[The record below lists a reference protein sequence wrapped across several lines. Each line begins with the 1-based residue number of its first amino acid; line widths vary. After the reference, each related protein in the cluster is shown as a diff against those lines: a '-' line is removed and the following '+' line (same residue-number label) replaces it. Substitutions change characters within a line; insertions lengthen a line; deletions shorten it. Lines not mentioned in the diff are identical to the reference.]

1 MLPNMNPK
9 QMAQI
14 MKQMGIKNEPVDA
27 LRVVVE
33 KTDGGK
39 IVVEPAQ
46 VILVEM
52 QGQKSLQVSGTFMEK
67 ASGSESGEDADAA
80 PSDVDLVM
88 DETGCS
94 KDEAQKAL
102 DEANGDLAEAILKLK
117 KD

>member
-27 LRVVVE
+27 VRVVVE
-33 KTDGGK
+33 KADGSS

-52 QGQKSLQVSGTFMEK
+52 QGQKSLQVSGTFAET
-67 ASGSESGEDADAA
+67 AGGPADAL
-80 PSDVDLVM
+80 PDDVQLIM
-88 DETGCS
+88 DETDCS
-94 KDEAQKAL
+94 KEEAQKAL
-102 DEANGDLAEAILKLK
+102 DEAGGDLAEAILKLK

>member
-27 LRVVVE
+27 LKVVVY
-33 KTDGGK
+33 KADGAQML
-39 IVVEPAQ
+39 VEPAQ

-52 QGQKSLQVSGTFMEK
+52 QGQKSLQVSGTFTES
-67 ASGSESGEDADAA
+67 SGNPDDAT
-80 PSDVDLVM
+80 PTDLDLIM

-94 KDEAQKAL
+94 KEEAEKAL
-102 DEANGDLAEAILKLK
+102 QQARALFLHMRISSGV
-117 KD
+117 

>member
-27 LRVVVE
+27 LKVIVE
-33 KTDGGK
+33 KADGSK

-52 QGQKSLQVSGTFMEK
+52 QGQKSLQVSGTFTET
-67 ASGSESGEDADAA
+67 SGNPEDAA
-80 PSDVDLVM
+80 PSDLDLIM
-88 DETGCS
+88 DETGCT
-94 KDEAQKAL
+94 KDEAEKAL
-102 DEANGDLAEAILKLK
+102 DEAGGDLAEAILKLK

>member
-27 LRVVVE
+27 VRVIVE
-33 KTDGGK
+33 KADGTK
-39 IVVEPAQ
+39 TVVEPAQ

-52 QGQKSLQVSGTFMEK
+52 QGQKSLQVSGTFREE
-67 ASGSESGEDADAA
+67 AGSEGDATPTDA
-80 PSDVDLVM
+80 DLVM
-88 DETGCS
+88 DETGCT
-94 KDEAQKAL
+94 KEEAEKAL
-102 DEANGDLAEAILKLK
+102 EESGGDLAEAILKLK

>member
-1 MLPNMNPK
+1 MLPNMNPN

-14 MKQMGIKNEPVDA
+14 MKQMGIKNETVDA
-27 LRVVVE
+27 LKVIVE
-33 KTDGGK
+33 KADGSK

-52 QGQKSLQVSGTFMEK
+52 QGQKSLQVSGTFAEQ
-67 ASGSESGEDADAA
+67 SGNADDAA
-80 PSDVDLVM
+80 PSDVALIM

-94 KDEAQKAL
+94 KEEAEKAL
-102 DEANGDLAEAILKLK
+102 AEADGDLAEAILKLK